1 MKSIAV
7 FCASSIGQDPVHLE
21 QSVALGRF
29 LASQGSKLI
38 YGGGQVGLMG
48 VIANAVLEAGGEAV
62 GVIPRFLDTKEIG
75 HTGLT
80 ELHVVENMHE
90 RKKLMHDLSDAFIAL
105 PGGFGT
111 LEELFEILTWAQL
124 GLHKKPIGIL
134 NSNGFYDQLMAFLT
148 NMTEQG
154 LLKKENLDML
164 LVSDTIA
171 GLWEKMQAYVAPS
184 VPKWIA
190 SKSQV

>member
-1 MKSIAV
+1 MKSVAV
-7 FCASSIGQDPVHLE
+7 FCASSIGHDPIYAE
-21 QSVALGRF
+21 QSVALGHF
-29 LASQGSKLI
+29 LASQGVKLV

-48 VIANAVLEAGGEAV
+48 ILANAVLQQGGQAI
-62 GVIPRFLDTKEIG
+62 GVIPGFLDTKEIG

-80 ELHVVENMHE
+80 QLHVVENMHE
-90 RKKLMHDLSDAFIAL
+90 RKKLMHDLSDGFIAL

-134 NSNGFYDQLMAFLT
+134 NSNGFYDKLIDFMN

-164 LVSDTIA
+164 LVSDTISD
-171 GLWEKMQAYVAPS
+171 LWEKMQNYVAPS

-190 SKSQV
+190 NKSQL

>member
-7 FCASSIGQDPVHLE
+7 FCASSIGQNPVHAE
-21 QSVALGRF
+21 QSVALGHF
-29 LASQGSKLI
+29 LALQDVKLV
-38 YGGGQVGLMG
+38 YGGGQVSLMG
-48 VIANAVLEAGGEAV
+48 ILANAVLQQGGQAI

-75 HTGLT
+75 HTGLSQ
-80 ELHVVENMHE
+80 LHVVENMHE
-90 RKKLMHDLSDAFIAL
+90 RKKLMHDLSDGFIAL

-134 NSNGFYDQLMAFLT
+134 NSNGFYDQLIAFLT
-148 NMTEQG
+148 HMTKQG

-164 LVSDTIA
+164 LVSDTIPD
-171 GLWEKMQAYVAPS
+171 LWDKMQAYVAPS

-190 SKSQV
+190 SKSQL